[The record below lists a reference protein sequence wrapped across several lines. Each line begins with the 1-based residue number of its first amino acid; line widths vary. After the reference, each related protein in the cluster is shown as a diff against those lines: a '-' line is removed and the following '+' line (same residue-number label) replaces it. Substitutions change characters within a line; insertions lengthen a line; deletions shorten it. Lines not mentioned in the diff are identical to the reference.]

1 LEEICMAKILLADD
15 SAFMRKILTN
25 ILAKAGQTTIV
36 EASDGDEA
44 VEVYKR
50 EKPDLVLLDI
60 VMKRKY
66 GTESLKEIMQIN
78 PQAKVLMVSAVGQE
92 KVIEEAMGLGAKGF
106 IVKPFK
112 EEEVLNKVKEI
123 LGLG

>member
-1 LEEICMAKILLADD
+1 MAKILLADD

-50 EKPDLVLLDI
+50 DKPDLVLLDI

-78 PQAKVLMVSAVGQE
+78 PNAKVLMVSAVGQE
-92 KVIEEAMGLGAKGF
+92 KVIEESMGLGAKGF

-112 EEEVLNKVKEI
+112 EEEVINKVKEI